1 MDASY
6 PSPDI
11 TVCIVGNEQTGKTCL
26 AHTLAG
32 KQYTEIK
39 HSPYFPEAMKVNITH
54 TVNWAA
60 LTEQEKT
67 DDLLKQMI
75 RESKHCAT
83 QQIKAK
89 KEESSLHAS
98 TSFVPTHPDNTED
111 MYLLPMLE
119 FCRFTGVTEKY
130 NPDKKFITIWDCD
143 GSKVFHPYQSLLL
156 SAEMVCVVAFD
167 ASKLHD
173 RNTDDVDSAKA
184 VVKGICNW
192 MEMVTSRLCKKTM
205 SDGALSEF
213 YPTFMFVGTKLDLMG
228 MAMKEAEE
236 FARKLIIPLLQEE
249 LANKPYARYIVG
261 SKNGR
266 LLFEGNPCVFL
277 LSNLDD
283 KRDPEVIAA
292 IQKKVIQAAP
302 PSTDRPTW
310 YTKFERELM
319 LYACRKREPEPHK
332 PNEPHWSYI
341 YNQPDIFTPSLAP
354 IEDVNTIGK
363 KCGITD
369 SKKILKALQYL
380 HRKGKFL
387 HFSEVPCLAKAVIVH
402 HRWITKLLTYLLT
415 NISCHPAGPPLG
427 IFAQERTEQG
437 LMNQELLDWCIE
449 TFNNNEKR
457 HGESIMD
464 VNSKEIMQMFFR
476 HRLAIEAT
484 HTALVDKTNDDCRK
498 GLPVYFMPYFL
509 EFEEDR
515 KPNQD
520 TYCIM
525 YHFQS
530 GFIADILFH
539 KLMYKCGEWSKVID
553 SECLK

>member
-1 MDASY
+1 
-6 PSPDI
+6 
-11 TVCIVGNEQTGKTCL
+11 VCIVGDEQTGKTCL

-39 HSPYFPEAMKVNITH
+39 HSTYFPEAMKVNITH
-54 TVNWAA
+54 TVNWVA

-83 QQIKAK
+83 QQIMAK
-89 KEESSLHAS
+89 KEESSLHTS
-98 TSFVPTHPDNTED
+98 TSFVPTHPDNTEG
-111 MYLLPMLE
+111 MYLLPMPE

-156 SAEMVCVVAFD
+156 SAEMICVVAFD
-167 ASKLHD
+167 ASKLQERKED
-173 RNTDDVDSAKA
+173 EVGSAKA
-184 VVKGICNW
+184 VVKGVCKW
-192 MEMVTSRLCKKTM
+192 MEVISSRLLKKTTC
-205 SDGALSEF
+205 DGALSEF
-213 YPTFMFVGTKLDLMG
+213 YPTFMFVGTKLDKMG
-228 MAMKEAEE
+228 MDLKEAKT
-236 FARKLIIPLLQEE
+236 FAYEKMISLLRLE
-249 LANKPYARYIVG
+249 LANKPYAKFIAG

-266 LLFEGNPCVFL
+266 LLFDDNPCIFF
-277 LSNLDD
+277 LSNLAD

-319 LYACRKREPEPHK
+319 LYACRKREPEPRK

-380 HRKGKFL
+380 HKKSKFL
-387 HFSEVPCLAKAVIVH
+387 HFHEVPCLAKAVIVH

-427 IFAQERTEQG
+427 IFSHERTEQG

-464 VNSKEIMQMFFR
+464 VNSKEIMQMFFG

-484 HTALVDKTNDDCRK
+484 HTALVDKTNNDCRK

-530 GFIADILFH
+530 GFIADVLFH
-539 KLMYKCGEWSKVID
+539 KLMFKCGEWSKVID